1 MAKLARFLES
11 RTPAHQVQLFGYRS
25 HIHLR
30 DAAEDLAN
38 FLKERDLLSGG
49 PELGFVVH
57 SAGGVL
63 LRYLAHAYPE
73 FRAGRSVALGSP
85 LSGSILAEHYAKRW
99 YMRAVYGATMA
110 SLHPR
115 AVSELPEPPC
125 ALASIAG
132 TRQSSF
138 VPASLFLRSLAD
150 GRVSDSTVLVEETK
164 LPSLVAWT
172 SVPVIH
178 SLLPTDSGVHQ
189 QVGHYLDNECF
200 RAT

>member
-1 MAKLARFLES
+1 MSKLAKYLES
-11 RTPAHQVQLFGYRS
+11 STPCHQVQLFGYRS

-30 DAAEDLAN
+30 NAAEDLAKY
-38 FLKERDLLSGG
+38 LKERDLLSGG
-49 PELGFVVH
+49 SDIGFVVH

-85 LSGSILAEHYAKRW
+85 LAGSILAEHYARRW

-110 SLHPR
+110 SLHPG

-125 ALASIAG
+125 SLASIAG
-132 TRQSSF
+132 TRESAF
-138 VPASLFLRSLAD
+138 LPASLFLRSLAD
-150 GRVSDSTVLVEETK
+150 GRTSDSTVLLEETK

-178 SLLPTDSGVHQ
+178 SLLPVDRGVHQ
-189 QVGHYLDNECF
+189 QVAHYLEHGCF
-200 RAT
+200 